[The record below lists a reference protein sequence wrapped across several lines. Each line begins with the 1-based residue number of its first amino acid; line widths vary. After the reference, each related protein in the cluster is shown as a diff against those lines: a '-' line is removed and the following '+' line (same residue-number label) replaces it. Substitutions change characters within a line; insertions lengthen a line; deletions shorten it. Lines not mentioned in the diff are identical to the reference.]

1 MTAWSFETT
10 PAYEE
15 RDIVQTKNAGLW
27 TRVTRW
33 VGGKEANT
41 VKGNRA
47 FQTEKAGA
55 HPSEGY
61 PCRMGL
67 VGRNP

>member
-1 MTAWSFETT
+1 MTARSFETT

-27 TRVTRW
+27 IRVTRW
-33 VGGKEANT
+33 VGGKEAHT

-47 FQTEKAGA
+47 FRTEKAG
-55 HPSEGY
+55 
-61 PCRMGL
+61 
-67 VGRNP
+67 VG